1 MFNTNAMS
9 PADLAAV
16 TGNNNGWG
24 DGSSWFLWVIILIAL
39 FGGNWGNG
47 WNNGGTAEGYTL
59 ASDFATLQRQIDS
72 TATNTQNLV
81 ATNADQIQRQI
92 TAIGNGVSSLG
103 YDQLNQ
109 FNGIN
114 KTVMQSTYDIS
125 TQLNNIA
132 ANQQSCCCT
141 TQRSIDGVNY
151 NLATQANGI
160 TNAMQT
166 GFCQTNYNNQTNTR
180 DIIDGQNAN
189 TRAIL
194 DKLCNMESNAKDQK
208 IADLTAMN
216 ADLRL
221 AASQQAQN
229 AYLVSRLAPSA
240 SPAYV
245 VPNPVTGQYGTYG
258 CNCPCSCS

>member
-1 MFNTNAMS
+1 MLSGGSSLS
-9 PADLAAV
+9 PADVLALN
-16 TGNNNGWG
+16 GNNDGFGAGGSWLWFLIVVFAIFGGWG
-24 DGSSWFLWVIILIAL
+24 NG
-39 FGGNWGNG
+39 FGGNAGASEN
-47 WNNGGTAEGYTL
+47 YVL
-59 ASDFATLQRQIDS
+59 ASDFATLQRQID
-72 TATNTQNLV
+72 TATQGTQNLI
-81 ATNADQIQRQI
+81 TNNSDALQRQI
-92 TAIGNGVSSLG
+92 VSIGNGISSLG

-109 FNGIN
+109 FNGVN

-132 ANQQSCCCT
+132 NNQQSCCCT

-189 TRAIL
+189 TRAII
-194 DKLCNMESNAKDQK
+194 DKLCSMESNAKDQR
-208 IADLTAMN
+208 IAELTAMN
-216 ADLRL
+216 SDLRL

-229 AYLVSRLAPSA
+229 NYLVNTLRPAP

-245 VPNPVTGQYGTYG
+245 VANPYCNCGQACGCYGTTIA
-258 CNCPCSCS
+258 